1 MCSVYGMLY
10 SVAVNGRTFVILFG
24 EIFLDRF
31 MFDHETVSILHYSIY
46 NLPHAM
52 LCLYQN
58 CWLMTIGLVHTTLNS
73 LSYSAAT
80 AIIRYVYVRSSL
92 QANRQ
97 EVLKRN
103 AFIFKAI
110 FIVESIGFINLYS
123 FYVLRK
129 EHSGVER
136 LPLLIYQTC
145 LDPWSRHQIS
155 SMPVTYVILTQTADL
170 CIICFNIY
178 LYTYL
183 NKQSR
188 ENTGIRSKSWYKRI
202 NCKYK
207 LYKCTKYTKCNNF
220 CYLINSL

>member
-1 MCSVYGMLY
+1 
-10 SVAVNGRTFVILFG
+10 
-24 EIFLDRF
+24 
-31 MFDHETVSILHYSIY
+31 MFC
-46 NLPHAM
+46 
-52 LCLYQN
+52 LCQN

-136 LPLLIYQTC
+136 LPLLVYQTC

-170 CIICFNIY
+170 CIIGFNIY

-188 ENTGIRSKSWYKRI
+188 ENTGIRSKRGNRRI
-202 NCKYK
+202 KYK
-207 LYKCTKYTKCNNF
+207 KQNV
-220 CYLINSL
+220 NSKERN

>member
-1 MCSVYGMLY
+1 MDSLLSNISQQVYNSVN
-10 SVAVNGRTFVILFG
+10 SFLFG

-110 FIVESIGFINLYS
+110 FIVEIFEAMWKPWTLWGFFRITSVYSGFELHFRLSILSKNL
-123 FYVLRK
+123 F
-129 EHSGVER
+129 
-136 LPLLIYQTC
+136 
-145 LDPWSRHQIS
+145 IS
-155 SMPVTYVILTQTADL
+155 SL
-170 CIICFNIY
+170 
-178 LYTYL
+178 
-183 NKQSR
+183 
-188 ENTGIRSKSWYKRI
+188 GWYFW
-202 NCKYK
+202 
-207 LYKCTKYTKCNNF
+207 T
-220 CYLINSL
+220 